1 MKNVYSKFNKRR
13 LNAIKK
19 KRTVKKRKN
28 TYVKR
33 KKTFK
38 RKKTTHLVKL
48 NRINQ
53 EGGANRIVK
62 LLKRLFKNYKRSKDN
77 FVNYSE
83 QFKKYYEFYEK
94 QMIKLN
100 EKFVIPINLDVND
113 ILKQCVNKGTPLK
126 IELGHTK
133 TKYFKTDSEKEI
145 IRKKKEIFN
154 LEKKRIEFLN
164 VIYRFSG
171 SIGNIIARDRNFY
184 YKHRKKRLTRGIKG
198 YTTSRTSK
206 IERNFS
212 VDDNLWGMLARFRE
226 YEFYLNKY
234 RLLLKTQYLNINRKP
249 NSDDITEQANKGI
262 LAEIQENIKELNNDN
277 LIPFSLEE
285 IEFQSKTNEIKPVI
299 DKFNEFIKTDN
310 YYYIPPSEITN
321 TNLILINLPKKKTTD
336 YFKKNLGKLYRDTY
350 DNGNVNNSNLISNH
364 QLANNN
370 IFDISQEEIK
380 RFFKNMNKIFDDKT
394 PYIDKYILFHKN
406 YRELQKLNT
415 IYIVDLEKIPYID
428 MGQISML
435 SYENKLD
442 NTLKVSRDQGKKY
455 NTKEKPYINNMVYF
469 NNILHLPRFLLNN
482 IKLTVL
488 QNYKALNNSD
498 LELRNKEVITKKITP
513 IVFYKEDLN
522 IILPKKTGGDRENTM
537 TSLNLNNITTT
548 KKNKIN
554 LPASCYH
561 AFFKIK
567 DMRTLKE
574 INFKKYYKSLFTNKT
589 ISIGKKDLEFKSQ
602 LDIINSLFFINKREE
617 VLTGT
622 LIYLYKQIAYLSDFI
637 FNNYNDKNIFNLFL
651 NDINY
656 ENLND
661 SGKLKNI
668 RNNIGLYNG
677 IDDLRLYLTFSMV
690 VYLQHCNRLAECI
703 TDLVEIT
710 KIIYETYK
718 THNKDAVED
727 SKLDTFENYY
737 SKKRKETTLNNIDVF
752 SSGTA
757 EELYSPDDKIEHTSN
772 YVSEFSS
779 QPAIDYK
786 YKKLLDKLKNESYFK
801 DKSFEEINDIVE
813 KIVEKLNKT
822 SFTYK
827 EFIKKLD
834 TNTIKT
840 LIQDEVNDTDIITK
854 IYKDDKKE
862 EYTKIEN
869 PKLSSDVKSI
879 ITIEKMN
886 TLKKNINEIVDANT
900 IEKQLLL
907 LYLYVNRNTLILNT
921 LTTDEKIDKSIRDF
935 DAAIDENIEENNTFL
950 INENLFLLDS
960 SRLDKL
966 IDYFEIVDIN
976 TNNIE
981 NIFKNS
987 SHFTSK
993 LSNILGYLKEIKQLN
1008 ENNEKNFLENI
1019 KRNMEKGK
1027 EYIFDLTDDLEGDAL
1042 SSIVRKNIKFIEKTE
1057 KTGTPSEKFKTTDND
1072 IKILKKINEYKNH
1085 PIIIKIF
1092 NQPEINKE
1100 AIQSKIKEYNSNVK
1114 LVLYFY
1120 DLFKDMNKNINLKL
1134 DDISEKKN
1142 YPYQFLLLDYNP
1154 DDYLKYDNKELD
1166 EQELTIDQELQEY
1179 QKQILDDKIKIFDDI
1194 KDNSEKISDDLL
1206 NVLKIED
1213 LLKEDNLI
1221 SKKDFVGKFK
1231 IGFLK
1236 TIANIGKSL
1245 VSPKTDHTIH
1255 DWKYLAIVVCT
1266 FMTKPYYDMV
1276 KSKHQDLKKTAK
1288 DHLVNEKIVQ
1298 YGAIKQELNN
1308 KLTNLANFITTL
1320 TKKINKELKKSNLYK
1335 LVEGMSKLEN
1345 SKVPEYTKQMEKY
1358 KKGYEKIVKKC
1369 FDKVIKEEEYKSIK
1383 ILLKDKKKDEFITNI
1398 VKQKG
1403 IELKEFLEGDGSK
1416 DGYIKKQK
1424 DIKNDKEKLDKQDLK
1439 GLGSDKEKLIP
1450 TIFKSNNFKK
1460 KLEASIKINISKL
1473 KEFSTKLDESEK
1485 YSKKT
1490 KDIITIFDNNITPLT
1505 TNILKKVET
1514 HFVLLNDTD
1523 FK

>member
-1 MKNVYSKFNKRR
+1 MKNVYSKFDKRR

-19 KRTVKKRKN
+19 KSTVKKRKN

-33 KKTFK
+33 KKTVK
-38 RKKTTHLVKL
+38 KKKTTHLVKL

-53 EGGANRIVK
+53 SGGANRIIK
-62 LLKRLFKNYKRSKDN
+62 HLDNLFKKFIKSKNNFENFSKLYLKFLKLYQEQIKEIDEKYVTTINY
-77 FVNYSE
+77 
-83 QFKKYYEFYEK
+83 
-94 QMIKLN
+94 
-100 EKFVIPINLDVND
+100 DVNE
-113 ILKQCVNKGTPLK
+113 ILTECINNGKHLTIDFGYTDS
-126 IELGHTK
+126 
-133 TKYFKTDSEKEI
+133 KYFKSDNEKEI
-145 IRKKKEIFN
+145 IKEKEEIFTLLRN
-154 LEKKRIEFLN
+154 RIVLLN
-164 VIYRFSG
+164 KIYRFSG
-171 SIGNIIARDRNFY
+171 EIDNSFERKNRNFY
-184 YKHRKKRLTRGIKG
+184 YKHRLSRQRRFLKG
-198 YTTSRTSK
+198 NTHSKDSK
-206 IERNFS
+206 IKRNFY
-212 VDDNLWGMLARFRE
+212 VTDNLWGMIARFRE
-226 YEFYLNKY
+226 YEFYLSKY
-234 RLLLKTQYLNINRKP
+234 RILLREEYLNITKKP
-249 NSDDITEQANKGI
+249 KSQSGSVKKGI
-262 LAEIQENIKELNNDN
+262 LVKINEKMKALDNEKDLPFDKDKLILNSDEIKKKIKE
-277 LIPFSLEE
+277 
-285 IEFQSKTNEIKPVI
+285 EFNEIVKSAV
-299 DKFNEFIKTDN
+299 F
-310 YYYIPPSEITN
+310 YYIPPVEITN
-321 TNLILINLPKKKTTD
+321 ANLILIDIPRKREKWYSLPLGREEYNNANINTKKLNK
-336 YFKKNLGKLYRDTY
+336 
-350 DNGNVNNSNLISNH
+350 ISKH
-364 QLANNN
+364 EEANNN
-370 IFDISQEEIK
+370 IFKFTNNEIE
-380 RFFKNMNKIFDDKT
+380 RYFKKINKIFDNQI
-394 PYIDKYILFHKN
+394 PYIDKYLIFHEN

-415 IYIVDLEKIPYID
+415 IFIIDLEKKPYID

-435 SYENKLD
+435 SYENNLL
-442 NTLKVSRDQGKKY
+442 NTLKVSRDQKEKY
-455 NTKEKPYINNMVYF
+455 ITEQKPYINNMVYF
-469 NNILHLPRFLLNN
+469 NNILHLPRFLLNY

-488 QNYKALNNSD
+488 QNYKALNNSELD
-498 LELRNKEVITKKITP
+498 LRNKEVITKNITP
-513 IVFYKEDLN
+513 IAFFEEDLN
-522 IILPKKTGGDRENTM
+522 ISNVEMKINRKTSINAFD
-537 TSLNLNNITTT
+537 LNNNSNNND
-548 KKNKIN
+548 NKTPVH

-574 INFKKYYKSLFTNKT
+574 INFKHFYWAFGKKK
-589 ISIGKKDLEFKSQ
+589 ISIGKKNLEFESQ
-602 LDIINSLFFINKREE
+602 LNIINSLFFINKREE

-637 FNNYNDKNIFNLFL
+637 FNNDNDKNIFNLFL

-661 SGKLKNI
+661 PGKLKNI
-668 RNNIGLYNG
+668 RNNIGLFNG
-677 IDDLRLYLTFSMV
+677 IDDLRLYLTFSMI

-718 THNKDAVED
+718 KHNKDTVKN
-727 SKLDTFENYY
+727 SKLDTFETHY

-752 SSGTA
+752 SDTA
-757 EELYSPDDKIEHTSN
+757 KKLYSPDDKIETTSN

-840 LIQDEVNDTDIITK
+840 LIQNEVNDTDIITK
-854 IYKDDKKE
+854 IYKADKKE

-869 PKLSSDVKSI
+869 PKLSDKSDVKSI
-879 ITIEKMN
+879 ITIEKMK
-886 TLKKNINEIVDANT
+886 TLTKKINEIVDANT

-907 LYLYVNRNTLILNT
+907 LYLYVNSNTTKLDT

-935 DAAIDENIEENNTFL
+935 DAAIKKYIGENETFL
-950 INENLFLLDS
+950 INENLFLLES

-1008 ENNEKNFLENI
+1008 ENNEKNFLKNI

-1042 SSIVRKNIKFIEKTE
+1042 SSIVKKNIKFIEKTE
-1057 KTGTPSEKFKTTDND
+1057 ETATSSKIFETTDND
-1072 IKILKKINEYKNH
+1072 IEILKKINEYKNH

-1100 AIQSKIKEYNSNVK
+1100 EIQSKIKEYNSNVK

-1120 DLFKDMNKNINLKL
+1120 DLFKDMNKDIDIDLKL
-1134 DDISEKKN
+1134 DVISEKKN

-1154 DDYLKYDNKELD
+1154 DDYLKYADD
-1166 EQELTIDQELQEY
+1166 EIIKQELTIEQELQEY
-1179 QKQILDDKIKIFDDI
+1179 QKQILDKKIKIFKDI

-1206 NVLKIED
+1206 DGLNIKE

-1221 SKKDFVGKFK
+1221 SEEDFVKKFK
-1231 IGFLK
+1231 IEFFK
-1236 TIANIGKSL
+1236 TIANIGKSM
-1245 VSPKTDHTIH
+1245 
-1255 DWKYLAIVVCT
+1255 
-1266 FMTKPYYDMV
+1266 F
-1276 KSKHQDLKKTAK
+1276 HQKGAK
-1288 DHLVNEKIVQ
+1288 DPDWFWITSYFITIGLSAYIHGGITKYRGLKEEAIDELKDKKKGDYVAIKAELNGKLTDLTNFIEKLTEKI
-1298 YGAIKQELNN
+1298 ND
-1308 KLTNLANFITTL
+1308 NLEKNDMY
-1320 TKKINKELKKSNLYK
+1320 EY
-1335 LVEGMSKLEN
+1335 VEDMSKLE
-1345 SKVPEYTKQMEKY
+1345 SSSDEYTKQMKKY

-1383 ILLKDKKKDEFITNI
+1383 ILLKDEKKNEFIESI
-1398 VKQKG
+1398 VDQKG
-1403 IELKEFLEGDGSK
+1403 NELKDFLEGDS
-1416 DGYIKKQK
+1416 GYIQKQK
-1424 DIKNDKEKLDKQDLK
+1424 DIKNDEEKLDKQDLK

-1450 TIFKSNNFKK
+1450 TIFKSNNFKN
-1460 KLEASIKINISKL
+1460 KLEASIKFNINKL
-1473 KEFSTKLDESEK
+1473 KDFSTKLDESEK

-1490 KDIITIFDNNITPLT
+1490 KDKFVFFKNNITPLT
-1505 TNILKKVET
+1505 SNILKKVET
-1514 HFVLLNDTD
+1514 HFVLLKKDD

>member
-1 MKNVYSKFNKRR
+1 MKNVYSKFDKRR

-19 KRTVKKRKN
+19 KSTVKKRKN

-33 KKTFK
+33 KKTVK
-38 RKKTTHLVKL
+38 KKKTTHLVKL

-53 EGGANRIVK
+53 SGGANRIIK
-62 LLKRLFKNYKRSKDN
+62 LLDNLFKKFIKSKNNFENFSKLYLKFLKLYQEQIKEIDEKYVTTINY
-77 FVNYSE
+77 
-83 QFKKYYEFYEK
+83 
-94 QMIKLN
+94 
-100 EKFVIPINLDVND
+100 DVNE
-113 ILKQCVNKGTPLK
+113 ILTECINNGKHLTIDFGYTDS
-126 IELGHTK
+126 
-133 TKYFKTDSEKEI
+133 KYFKSDNEKEI
-145 IRKKKEIFN
+145 IKEKEEIFTLLRN
-154 LEKKRIEFLN
+154 RIVLLN
-164 VIYRFSG
+164 KIYRFSG
-171 SIGNIIARDRNFY
+171 KIDNSFKQKKNRNFY
-184 YKHRKKRLTRGIKG
+184 YKHRLSRNRRFLKG
-198 YTTSRTSK
+198 NTNSKDSK
-206 IERNFS
+206 IKRNFY
-212 VDDNLWGMLARFRE
+212 VTDNLWGMIARFRE
-226 YEFYLNKY
+226 YEFYLSKY
-234 RLLLKTQYLNINRKP
+234 RILLREEYLNITKKP
-249 NSDDITEQANKGI
+249 KSKSESVKKGI
-262 LAEIQENIKELNNDN
+262 LVEINEKMKELDNENKIPFDKDKLILNSDEIKKKIKE
-277 LIPFSLEE
+277 
-285 IEFQSKTNEIKPVI
+285 EFNEIVKSAV
-299 DKFNEFIKTDN
+299 F
-310 YYYIPPSEITN
+310 YYIPPVEITN
-321 TNLILINLPKKKTTD
+321 ANLILIDIPRKKR
-336 YFKKNLGKLYRDTY
+336 KKWYSPSLGREEYNNANINTKKL
-350 DNGNVNNSNLISNH
+350 NKISKH
-364 QLANNN
+364 EEANNN
-370 IFDISQEEIK
+370 IFKITNNEIE
-380 RFFKNMNKIFDDKT
+380 RYFKKINKIFDNQIS
-394 PYIDKYILFHKN
+394 YIDKYLIFHEN

-415 IYIVDLEKIPYID
+415 IFIIDLEKKPYID

-435 SYENKLD
+435 SYENNLL
-442 NTLKVSRDQGKKY
+442 NTLKISRDQEKKY
-455 NTKEKPYINNMVYF
+455 KTKEKPYINNMVYF
-469 NNILHLPRFLLNN
+469 NNILHLPRFLLNY

-488 QNYKALNNSD
+488 QNYKALNKSELD
-498 LELRNKEVITKKITP
+498 LRNKEVITKNITP
-513 IVFYKEDLN
+513 IAFFEEDLN
-522 IILPKKTGGDRENTM
+522 ISNVEMKINRKTSINAFD
-537 TSLNLNNITTT
+537 LNNNSNNND
-548 KKNKIN
+548 NKTPVQ

-574 INFKKYYKSLFTNKT
+574 INFKHFYKVFGKKK
-589 ISIGKKDLEFKSQ
+589 ISIGEKNLEFESQ
-602 LDIINSLFFINKREE
+602 LNIINSLFFINKREE

-637 FNNYNDKNIFNLFL
+637 FNNDNDKNIFNLFL
-651 NDINY
+651 NYINY

-661 SGKLKNI
+661 PGKLKNI
-668 RNNIGLYNG
+668 RNNIGLFNG
-677 IDDLRLYLTFSMV
+677 IDDLRLYLTFSMI

-718 THNKDAVED
+718 KHNKDTVKN
-727 SKLDTFENYY
+727 SKLDTFETYY

-752 SSGTA
+752 SGTA
-757 EELYSPDDKIEHTSN
+757 KKLYSPDDKIETTSN

-827 EFIKKLD
+827 EFINKLD

-840 LIQDEVNDTDIITK
+840 LIKKEVNDTVIITN
-854 IYKDDKKE
+854 IYKDEKQE
-862 EYTKIEN
+862 EYMKIGTAT
-869 PKLSSDVKSI
+869 LSDKSDVKSI
-879 ITIEKMN
+879 ITIEKMD
-886 TLKKNINEIVDANT
+886 TLTKNINEIVDANT

-907 LYLYVNRNTLILNT
+907 LYLYVNSNKTELNT
-921 LTTDEKIDKSIRDF
+921 LTTDEKIDKSISDF

-976 TNNIE
+976 TKNIE

-1027 EYIFDLTDDLEGDAL
+1027 EYIFDLTEDLKEDDAL
-1042 SSIVRKNIKFIEKTE
+1042 SSIVRKNIKFIEKKE
-1057 KTGTPSEKFKTTDND
+1057 KTGTSSEIFKITDND
-1072 IKILKKINEYKNH
+1072 IEILKKINEYKNH
-1085 PIIIKIF
+1085 PKIIKIF
-1092 NQPEINKE
+1092 NQPEINKD

-1120 DLFKDMNKNINLKL
+1120 DLFKDMNKDINLKL
-1134 DDISEKKN
+1134 NVISEKKN

-1154 DDYLKYDNKELD
+1154 DDYLKYDDGELD
-1166 EQELTIDQELQEY
+1166 DQELTIKEELKEY
-1179 QKQILDDKIKIFDDI
+1179 QKKILDDKNKIFEDI
-1194 KDNSEKISDDLL
+1194 RDNSKKISDDLL
-1206 NVLKIED
+1206 DVLKIKE

-1221 SKKDFVGKFK
+1221 SEQDFVKKFN
-1231 IGFLK
+1231 IEILK
-1236 TIANIGKSL
+1236 TIANIGKSMFIMTVPENQNKFWIASYFITNGL
-1245 VSPKTDHTIH
+1245 GAYIH
-1255 DWKYLAIVVCT
+1255 GGITNY
-1266 FMTKPYYDMV
+1266 
-1276 KSKHQDLKKTAK
+1276 QRLKKTAK
-1288 DHLVNEKIVQ
+1288 EILEDQKRKDYV
-1298 YGAIKQELNN
+1298 AIKIDLKDKLTSLNN
-1308 KLTNLANFITTL
+1308 FNTTL
-1320 TKKINKELKKSNLYK
+1320 TTKINEELKESDLYK
-1335 LVEGMSKLEN
+1335 LVDGMSKLEK
-1345 SKVPEYTKQMEKY
+1345 SEGPEYKKQMEKY

-1369 FDKVIKEEEYKSIK
+1369 FDKVIKEEDYKSIK
-1383 ILLKDKKKDEFITNI
+1383 ILIKDEKKDEFIQGI

-1403 IELKEFLEGDGSK
+1403 DELKTFLEGDGSGI
-1416 DGYIKKQK
+1416 GYIQKQK

-1450 TIFKSNNFKK
+1450 TIFKSNNFKN
-1460 KLEASIKINISKL
+1460 KLEASIKININNL
-1473 KEFSTKLDESEK
+1473 IEFSNKLDKSEK

-1514 HFVLLNDTD
+1514 HFVLLKKDD